1 MIGKNPLILVFGL
14 LILLNFT
21 SCSWGGNQ
29 PKKNTMTESKSPVP
43 TQSNLPPLQLGSSEQ
58 VLNLMDSLY
67 QEGGTQAVVKW
78 AEQEL
83 QPGRQIRYKGRIGEK
98 VETPVIYDRSI
109 WRLDE
114 QGKLSNEAL
123 LSPLTDEKF
132 GESEVFA
139 LWSRPHAEE
148 PFLLRLR
155 TWINPS

>member
-1 MIGKNPLILVFGL
+1 
-14 LILLNFT
+14 
-21 SCSWGGNQ
+21 
-29 PKKNTMTESKSPVP
+29 MTESQLPVP

-58 VLNLMDSLY
+58 VLSLMDSLY

-83 QPGRQIRYKGRIGEK
+83 QPGRQIRYQGRIGDK
-98 VETPVIYDRSI
+98 VETAVIYDRSI

-114 QGKLSNEAL
+114 QGKLSDEAL

-139 LWSRPHAEE
+139 LWSRPQVEE